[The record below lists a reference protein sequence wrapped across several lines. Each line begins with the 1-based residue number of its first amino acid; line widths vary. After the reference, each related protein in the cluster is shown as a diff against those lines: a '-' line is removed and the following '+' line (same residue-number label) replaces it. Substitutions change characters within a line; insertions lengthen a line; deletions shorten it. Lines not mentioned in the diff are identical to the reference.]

1 MAHIYEHITF
11 DYIDGV
17 GHIALNR
24 PDTLNSFTQI
34 MHDDLKAALTFL
46 EAQVDLRGVILTGTG
61 RGFCAGQD
69 LSERKP
75 LPDGQKRDL
84 AEGIEKNYRPLV
96 LRLRALPVPVV
107 CMVNGVAA
115 GAGVS
120 VALACD
126 IVMAV
131 KSARFIQAFARIG
144 LMPDAGGTYFWPR
157 MVGTQRAMGAALFGE
172 PVSAEQAEAWGLI
185 WRSIPDDELAATM
198 KSVHD
203 WLANGAT
210 RSFSATKQA
219 IYASGDNALGAQI
232 DLECDHQRAL
242 GYTDDYQEG
251 MAAFREKRPARFKG
265 C

>member
-1 MAHIYEHITF
+1 MAHTYEHITF
-11 DYIDGV
+11 DYTDGV
-17 GHIALNR
+17 GRIVLNR

-34 MHDDLKAALTFL
+34 MHNDLKAALSFL
-46 EAQVDLRGVILTGTG
+46 EAQNDLRGLILTGTG

-75 LPDGQKRDL
+75 LAAGQKRDL
-84 AEGIEKNYRPLV
+84 AESIDKNYRSLV
-96 LRLRALPVPVV
+96 LRLRALPVPTV
-107 CMVNGVAA
+107 CIVNGVAA
-115 GAGVS
+115 GAGAS

-126 IVMAV
+126 VVMAA
-131 KSARFIQAFARIG
+131 KSSRFIQAFSRIG

-185 WRSIPDDELAATM
+185 WRSVPDEELEATID
-198 KSVHD
+198 SVHA

-210 RSFSATKQA
+210 RSFAATKQA
-219 IYASGDNALGAQI
+219 IYASGDNSLEAQI
-232 DLECDHQRAL
+232 NLERDHQREL

-251 MAAFREKRPARFKG
+251 MAAFREKRAPRFSG
-265 C
+265 R